1 MKKKQK
7 TVCFPTTVLLIY
19 KNTDQIN
26 IGKNKQQLPCI
37 KKQGAGTQKYSNLC
51 WLYSDLGE
59 MQAQAAILL

>member
-1 MKKKQK
+1 M
-7 TVCFPTTVLLIY
+7 LLIY